1 MASFRDRFLTPK
13 VAHAIT
19 SPSAILAT
27 GAGAAVGILAFGNPI
42 GAAVLGLGAFA
53 VRVLAAV
60 PRAPQRPGIDLRQ
73 LQDPWRSLM
82 AEILDA
88 NRRFERA
95 AEGIR
100 PGPLRDRIGELGGR
114 LGTAVDEAWK
124 TAQAGQALST
134 ARGQIDGGRIHAEL
148 AAARGAPATERSAQT
163 IAAIEAQLAA
173 AERMDRTM
181 SDAYERLR
189 LLDARIDETVTR
201 TIELSVTQTDDDALT
216 GLGNE
221 VDSIVGDMEA
231 LRQAVDETRAAG
243 QTSPPPPPPLPGT
256 GTQ

>member
-1 MASFRDRFLTPK
+1 
-13 VAHAIT
+13 
-19 SPSAILAT
+19 
-27 GAGAAVGILAFGNPI
+27 
-42 GAAVLGLGAFA
+42 
-53 VRVLAAV
+53 
-60 PRAPQRPGIDLRQ
+60 
-73 LQDPWRSLM
+73 M

-201 TIELSVTQTDDDALT
+201 TIELSVSQTDADALT

-243 QTSPPPPPPLPGT
+243 QTSPPPPLPGT

>member
-13 VAHAIT
+13 VARAIT

-27 GAGAAVGILAFGNPI
+27 GAGAAVGILAFGNPL
-42 GAAVLGLGAFA
+42 GAVALGLGAFA

-60 PRAPQRPGIDLRQ
+60 PRAPQRPGVDLRQ

-82 AEILDA
+82 EEILDA
-88 NRRFERA
+88 NRRFGRA
-95 AEGIR
+95 MEGIQ
-100 PGPLRDRIGELGGR
+100 PGPLRDRIGDLGDR

-124 TAQAGQALST
+124 TAQAGQALSA
-134 ARGQIDGGRIHAEL
+134 ARSQIDGGRIHAEL
-148 AAARGAPATERSAQT
+148 AAARSAPPTDRSAQT

-173 AERMDRTM
+173 AERMDRTIA
-181 SDAYERLR
+181 DAYDRLR

-201 TIELSVTQTDDDALT
+201 TVELSVTQSDADAIT
-216 GLGNE
+216 GLGHE
-221 VDSIVGDMEA
+221 VDSIVDDMEA

-243 QTSPPPPPPLPGT
+243 HPGPPPPLPGT
-256 GTQ
+256 ASQ